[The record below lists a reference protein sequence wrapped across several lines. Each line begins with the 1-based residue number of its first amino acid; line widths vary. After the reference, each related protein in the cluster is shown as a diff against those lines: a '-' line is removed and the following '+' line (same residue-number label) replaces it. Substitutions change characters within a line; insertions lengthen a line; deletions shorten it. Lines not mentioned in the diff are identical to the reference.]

1 MISKHLKRV
10 IIEKFKN
17 RLLLK
22 DARTED
28 TELTLKVYLLRM
40 MEEFNSFSSKMTKI
54 FVHTSEIEI
63 SVFKDHFKE
72 ILRYIIYGCEI
83 LNMDINDLLDE
94 IKEEDSQK

>member
-1 MISKHLKRV
+1 MISKHLKRF

-17 RLLLK
+17 RLLAK
-22 DARTED
+22 DSRTED

-40 MEEFNSFSSKMTKI
+40 MEEFNSFSSKITQI
-54 FVHTSEIEI
+54 FLHRSEINV
-63 SVFKDHFKE
+63 SVFNEHFKE

>member
-17 RLLLK
+17 RLLEK
-22 DARTED
+22 DSRTED
-28 TELTLKVYLLRM
+28 SELTFKVYLLRM
-40 MEEFNSFSSKMTKI
+40 MEEFNSFSSKITQI

-63 SVFKDHFKE
+63 SVFKEHFKV